1 MDSVDVIPITAY
13 YTPSVI
19 RTSDGYYRFMQDTGL
34 GSVEMYI
41 SLDGFTWTDPIDVGY
56 AGAYGPCLD
65 VGSDDVI
72 WASRIQNSVM
82 KIYKGTPN
90 KGVVPYTY
98 SFAETTLA
106 ATPNEYY
113 GNCAVAKFD
122 PNYIVMS
129 FRSKW
134 WISRDGGTNWTLLVV
149 GSSDWHLAAPVWIDS
164 DTIIAA
170 VYNYISHDL
179 HVYTVAWGGASW
191 TATDS
196 VTIATIGYN
205 AWSDIDYDSDG
216 NIYILY
222 SKAGV
227 KTVWKA
233 MYNDL
238 GTSTEYSFTTT
249 SDFYDWGAG
258 ILQQRGDGEFLILTR
273 DADLKL
279 NAYHTADKFA
289 TIVDLGI
296 KINCGVN
303 TSYPQGMR
311 GPTDVEPIVIVLPE
325 TGSKSL
331 IWVRK
336 ALSILPSGILVS
348 EIVEDS
354 TATENSI
361 SCVGQLITKYA
372 TEDSTL
378 TKPMGFESGQE
389 VKSKYITEY
398 YEA

>member
-1 MDSVDVIPITAY
+1 
-13 YTPSVI
+13 
-19 RTSDGYYRFMQDTGL
+19 
-34 GSVEMYI
+34 MYI
-41 SLDGFTWTDPIDVGY
+41 SLDGFNWTGPIDVGY
-56 AGAYGPCLD
+56 TGTGGPCLD

-72 WASRIQNSVM
+72 WASRIQNQAQ

-90 KGVVPYTY
+90 TGVIPYTY
-98 SFAETTLA
+98 SFAETTLSA
-106 ATPNEYY
+106 SAEYY

-122 PNYIVMS
+122 PNYIVMT
-129 FRSKW
+129 FRSQW
-134 WISRDGGTNWTLLVV
+134 WISRDGGANWTAVTV
-149 GSSDWHLAAPVWIDS
+149 GTSAWNLAAPVWIDS
-164 DTIIAA
+164 NTIIAA
-170 VYNYISHDL
+170 VYNYIGHGL

-196 VTIATIGYN
+196 ITIASAGYN
-205 AWSDIDYDSDG
+205 AWADIDYDSLG

-249 SDFYDWGAG
+249 TDAYDWGAG

-273 DADLKL
+273 DSDLAL
-279 NAYHTADKFA
+279 NVYHTADRFA
-289 TIVDLGI
+289 TIIDLGL
-296 KINCGVN
+296 KIDCTPSG
-303 TSYPQGMR
+303 SYPQGMR
-311 GPTDVEPIVIVLPE
+311 GPSDVDPVVIVLPI
-325 TGSKSL
+325 TNSYSL
-331 IWVRK
+331 IWARK
-336 ALSILPSGILVS
+336 AMSILSSGILVS
-348 EIVEDS
+348 EIIEDS
-354 TATENSI
+354 TFTKNSL
-361 SCVGQLITKYA
+361 SCIGELRTKYA

-378 TKPMGFESGQE
+378 TKSMGFESGQE